1 MEKEKYSEKLSRYI
15 LIAAAVL
22 LIGFVCYYFSNVLIY
37 IIIAGIVSLISRPI
51 MKGLGKIRIKGKSA
65 PKWLLAIVTLIILL
79 IVFVAVITGLI
90 PVISNVIREISNV
103 SIDST
108 AQGIAAPLADLNRY
122 LNDTFPSLGGN
133 FRIEIMVIKEIQK
146 VFDLSIFSSIIGSV
160 ASFFI
165 SFGIGIFS
173 VLFIAFFFIKDETL
187 FSRIVAAMTPD
198 KLEKSV
204 MESMTEVENLLSRYF
219 VGLLIEMTG
228 VALVNFLGLW
238 LIARLNF
245 EYAIGIAFLTGVLN
259 IIPYVGPL
267 MGEILGVVMGVTIKF
282 CSTGNIGLD
291 VSFWAFAAILLAI
304 LLTTQLIDNF
314 VYQPVIY
321 SNSIKASPLEIFIV
335 LLVAGTF
342 GGIVGMLAAIPAY
355 TVVRVVLGKFFS
367 DVKPIRKLIGTS
379 ETDKAD
385 TSNAD

>member
-1 MEKEKYSEKLSRYI
+1 MEKEKYSEKLARYI

-238 LIARLNF
+238 LIARLSF

-335 LLVAGTF
+335 LLIAGTF

-367 DVKPIRKLIGTS
+367 DVKPIRKLIGAS
-379 ETDKAD
+379 EAD